1 MERYEQYWKGVPKIK
16 KLTFYPI
23 ADQNTRIS
31 ALKSGT
37 IDIAMDISPSLAK
50 ELKGA
55 SSIEIT
61 ATPSARCEWVWLR
74 TDKPPFNDKRVRQA
88 LNYAVNKEEYV
99 QALLEGY
106 GLPLGQP
113 LPPHFFGHNP
123 DIKPYPYDPEKAKKL
138 LAEAGYPRG
147 FPITY
152 ETSSIYEERARA
164 VAGYLQ
170 GVGIKCKMEI
180 KETGAAYADML
191 ERKMTPI
198 FHWNWG
204 NWSLLDIDGT
214 LQFVFGCTKPGQGR
228 WSYYCNPRIEEIIEG
243 LKTVDEQKR
252 RALSKEAMEI
262 LHEEAPVVYLY
273 EHYDIHAKRTGI
285 PDFKARSDNTIRLKW
300 VKGE

>member
-1 MERYEQYWKGVPKIK
+1 MSVPTTEPAAGVGVGVGAGVGAG
-16 KLTFYPI
+16 TGSTTVGW
-23 ADQNTRIS
+23 AVVVTS
-31 ALKSGT
+31 AVSG
-37 IDIAMDISPSLAK
+37 LA
-50 ELKGA
+50 E
-55 SSIEIT
+55 
-61 ATPSARCEWVWLR
+61 P
-74 TDKPPFNDKRVRQA
+74 
-88 LNYAVNKEEYV
+88 
-99 QALLEGY
+99 
-106 GLPLGQP
+106 
-113 LPPHFFGHNP
+113 PPHP
-123 DIKPYPYDPEKAKKL
+123 
-138 LAEAGYPRG
+138 
-147 FPITY
+147 
-152 ETSSIYEERARA
+152 ERARA